1 MFTKITTYVCCKHLQ
16 CNSSF
21 FFSLFY
27 LLLYYRNNNLL
38 VFVDEIFCVSLDCAN
53 LVRVTKTTQRL
64 WAISMFAATTVA

>member
-1 MFTKITTYVCCKHLQ
+1 MYVVGIYNVILPTFFHRIT
-16 CNSSF
+16 
-21 FFSLFY
+21 
-27 LLLYYRNNNLL
+27 LLILYYRNNNLL

>member
-1 MFTKITTYVCCKHLQ
+1 MYVVGIYNVILPT
-16 CNSSF
+16 
-21 FFSLFY
+21 FFSSYYFAI
-27 LLLYYRNNNLL
+27 LYYRNKNLL